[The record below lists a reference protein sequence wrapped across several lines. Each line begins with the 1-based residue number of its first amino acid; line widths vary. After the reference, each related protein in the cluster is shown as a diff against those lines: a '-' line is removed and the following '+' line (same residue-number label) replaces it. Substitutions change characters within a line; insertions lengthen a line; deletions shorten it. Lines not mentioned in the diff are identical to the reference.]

1 MTLRS
6 PRSRAP
12 KLRHAAPFLAAAMA
26 VLSALTAA
34 VAHAAPPGEDGRTLL
49 RAANLITQLQLEEAA
64 TLLGPLAVRHPNDA
78 DVSFELALL
87 RFHRGEYATSVQALD
102 RAIAQGPR
110 APDLAERRELR
121 TLIASTQEAT
131 ATFVEVRSPD
141 GRFVV
146 RHAPGPDAVLVPYAF
161 EALAGADA
169 ALSVVLGTRM
179 PGPVRL
185 ELYPTPRALSRV
197 SSLSVEDIERTG
209 TVALCKW
216 DRLMVTS
223 PRALVR
229 GYPWMD
235 TIGHE
240 YVHLVLARASHDR
253 APVWLQEGIA
263 KFLEARWRGGPPAG
277 AALDPAS
284 AALLF
289 AAVRDGHLLPFDR
302 LHPSI
307 ARLPSQEDAALAFAQ
322 VATFIESFV
331 RRYGEA
337 KLRDA
342 ITRVA
347 AGVDAREALGAA
359 VGKTFAQL
367 ETDWKSDLR
376 ARPSPP
382 ADPPSVLALHFR
394 RGAGEADE
402 SLDVAVDA
410 ARRHLRLGD
419 LLWDRQRP
427 QAAAA
432 EYAKAHNA
440 APDDP
445 IIASRLARAALA
457 AGDAQRAVD
466 ALSRAVSR
474 YPDHAPTHAVLGAA
488 RLALGDLG
496 AARTSL
502 REALRINPFDP
513 APHCD
518 LARATETDTERARED
533 AACRALRSG
542 VAR

>member
-1 MTLRS
+1 MRLALVTSIVLGT
-6 PRSRAP
+6 
-12 KLRHAAPFLAAAMA
+12 FLATSGNAYA
-26 VLSALTAA
+26 T
-34 VAHAAPPGEDGRTLL
+34 PPGEDGRALV
-49 RAANLITQLQLEEAA
+49 RAASLVSQLQLEQAA
-64 TLLGPLAVRHPNDA
+64 ALLQPLAARHPEDP
-78 DVSFELALL
+78 DVLFEVALL
-87 RFHRGEYATSVQALD
+87 RFHRGEYATSVAAMD
-102 RAIAQGPR
+102 DAIARGPR
-110 APDLAERRELR
+110 VPDIAERRELR
-121 TLIASTQEAT
+121 TLIASTAEAT
-131 ATFVEVRSPD
+131 SSFLEARSAD

-146 RHAPGPDAVLVPYAF
+146 RYAPGPDAVLAPYAL
-161 EALAGADA
+161 EALAGADT
-169 ALSVVLGTRM
+169 ALSAVLGLRM

-240 YVHLVLARASHDR
+240 YVHLVLSRASHDR
-253 APVWLQEGIA
+253 APVWFQEGIA
-263 KFLEARWRGGPPAG
+263 KFLEGRWRGGPQE
-277 AALDPAS
+277 AAVLDPA
-284 AALLF
+284 AGALLA
-289 AAVRDGHLLPFDR
+289 AAVRDGHLIPFDR

-331 RRYGEA
+331 TRYGEA

-342 ITRVA
+342 VGRVA
-347 AGVDAREALGAA
+347 AGVDAREALGLAA
-359 VGKTFAQL
+359 GKSFAAL
-367 ETDWKSDLR
+367 ESDWKADLR

-382 ADPPSVLALHFR
+382 RDPPSVLALHFR
-394 RGAGEADE
+394 RGGGDADE
-402 SLDVAVDA
+402 SLDVAVEN
-410 ARRHLRLGD
+410 ARRYLRLGD

-427 QAAAA
+427 RAAAA
-432 EYAKAHNA
+432 EYARAHRA

-445 IIASRLARAALA
+445 IVASRLARAALA
-457 AGDAQRAVD
+457 GGNAQQAVD
-466 ALSRAVSR
+466 ALAGVAVR
-474 YPDHAPTHAVLGAA
+474 YPDHAPIRAVLGAA
-488 RLALGDLG
+488 RLALGDLSG
-496 AARTSL
+496 ARTAL

-518 LARATETDTERARED
+518 LARATDVAAERTREEGICRTLRADSAR
-533 AACRALRSG
+533 
-542 VAR
+542 

>member
-1 MTLRS
+1 MTR
-6 PRSRAP
+6 
-12 KLRHAAPFLAAAMA
+12 RHAFGLACTLTL
-26 VLSALTAA
+26 LSLGATAS
-34 VAHAAPPGEDGRTLL
+34 VARATPPGEDGRALM
-49 RAANLITQLQLEEAA
+49 RASQLVSELQLEEAGR
-64 TLLGPLAVRHPNDA
+64 LLGPVAARHADDA
-78 DVSFELALL
+78 DVQFEQGIL
-87 RFHRGEYATSVQALD
+87 RFHRGEYATSLQAMDSALALD
-102 RAIAQGPR
+102 PR
-110 APDLAERRELR
+110 APDVAQRRDLR
-121 TLIASTQEAT
+121 ALIASTKDAT
-131 ATFVEVRSPD
+131 AAFVEVRSAD

-146 RHAPGPDAVLVPYAF
+146 RYAPGPDAVLVPYAL

-169 ALSVVLGTRM
+169 GLSAALGVRV

-185 ELYPTPRALSRV
+185 EIYPTPRALSRV
-197 SSLSVEDIERTG
+197 SSLTVEDIERTG

-240 YVHLVLARASHDR
+240 YVHLVLARASKDH
-253 APVWLQEGIA
+253 APVWLQEGVA
-263 KFLEARWRGGPPAG
+263 KYLEARWRGGPPRG
-277 AALDPAS
+277 AALDPAA

-289 AAVRDGHLLPFDR
+289 NAVRDGHLLPFDR

-307 ARLPSQEDAALAFAQ
+307 ALLPSQEDAALAFAQ

-331 RRYGEA
+331 SRYGEG

-342 ITRVA
+342 ISRVA
-347 AGVDAREALGAA
+347 AGVDARVALGAA
-359 VGKTFAQL
+359 VGKSFAQL
-367 ETDWKSDLR
+367 EADWKTDLR

-382 ADPPSVLALHFR
+382 PDPPSVLALHFR
-394 RGAGEADE
+394 RGAGAADE
-402 SLDVAVDA
+402 SLDVAGDQ

-427 QAAAA
+427 RAAAA
-432 EYAKAHNA
+432 EYAKAHAA

-457 AGDAQRAVD
+457 GGDAQQAVD
-466 ALSRAVSR
+466 ALTPAVAR
-474 YPDHAPTHAVLGAA
+474 YPEHAPLQAVLGAA
-488 RLALGDLG
+488 RLALGDLPG
-496 AARTSL
+496 ARTAL

-518 LARATETDTERARED
+518 LARAADVEAERARED
-533 AACRALRSG
+533 GACRALGSAG
-542 VAR
+542 AR

>member
-1 MTLRS
+1 MTKTRILLVS
-6 PRSRAP
+6 A
-12 KLRHAAPFLAAAMA
+12 LVALCAAP
-26 VLSALTAA
+26 S
-34 VAHAAPPGEDGRTLL
+34 VARAAPPGADGVALV
-49 RAANLITQLQLEEAA
+49 RAAELVAQLQLEEAA
-64 TLLGPLAVRHPNDA
+64 RLLTPLAARHPDDA
-78 DVSFELALL
+78 DVQFELALL
-87 RFHRGEYATSVQALD
+87 RFHRGEYATSVQAMD
-102 RAIAQGPR
+102 SAIAHGPR
-110 APDLAERRELR
+110 VPDLAQRRELR
-121 TLIASTQEAT
+121 ALIASTEAAT
-131 ATFVEVRSPD
+131 ASFVEARSPD

-146 RHAPGPDAVLVPYAF
+146 RYAPGPDAVLVPYAL
-161 EALAGADA
+161 EALAGADT
-169 ALSVVLGTRM
+169 ALSAVLGFRM

-185 ELYPTPRALSRV
+185 EIYPTPRALSRV
-197 SSLSVEDIERTG
+197 SSLSIEDIERTG

-240 YVHLVLARASHDR
+240 YVHLVLARASRDR

-263 KFLEARWRGGPPAG
+263 KFLEARWRGEPPAG
-277 AALDPAS
+277 AALDPAA
-284 AALLF
+284 AALIF
-289 AAVRDGHLLPFDR
+289 AAVRTGHLLPFDR

-359 VGKTFAQL
+359 AGVTFAQL

-382 ADPPSVLALHFR
+382 PDPPSVLALHFR
-394 RGAGEADE
+394 RGSGEADE
-402 SLDVAVDA
+402 SRDVTVDT

-427 QAAAA
+427 RAAAA
-432 EYAKAHNA
+432 EYAKARGA

-445 IIASRLARAALA
+445 IVASRHARAALA
-457 AGDAQRAVD
+457 GGDAQQAVD
-466 ALSRAVSR
+466 ALTPAAAR
-474 YPDHAPTHAVLGAA
+474 YPDHAPIQAVLGAA
-488 RLALGDLG
+488 RLALGDLP
-496 AARTSL
+496 AARTAL
-502 REALRINPFDP
+502 REAVRINPFDP

-518 LARATETDTERARED
+518 LARAAEADAERSREENT
-533 AACRALRSG
+533 CRALRG
-542 VAR
+542 TVAR